1 VIASDT
7 WKMSAI
13 SREERRKRGSL
24 RALHTHTC
32 THTSTSTRDKRWER
46 LLEEVMQMEKKAME
60 GGEEGEKEQVMEE
73 DKEAMDREE
82 NAVGEV
88 EEVRE
93 WAGETLEGGGRAM
106 MKEEEEECRP
116 EGSFYQDKHR
126 SGLDNC
132 LTTLQRLLLPL
143 LQRQLQLL
151 P

>member
-1 VIASDT
+1 
-7 WKMSAI
+7 
-13 SREERRKRGSL
+13 
-24 RALHTHTC
+24 
-32 THTSTSTRDKRWER
+32 

-60 GGEEGEKEQVMEE
+60 EGEEGEKEQVMEGG
-73 DKEAMDREE
+73 KEAMDRKE
-82 NAVGEV
+82 NAVDEA

-132 LTTLQRLLLPL
+132 LITLHLLLLLLLRLLQLLLLLLP
-143 LQRQLQLL
+143 
-151 P
+151 